1 MLYTKQQNWLSNNV
15 KNTKNR
21 LLKPLP
27 YWNEDCNKTVR
38 DRNKARNA
46 MHKYRTLENCI
57 KYRHHKGTAQHV
69 IKSTARE
76 YWQNYYNTLDKTTAH
91 WTLFVTSNCRT
102 SVARRTNWSGAR
114 KRSTRAMC
122 VRARR
127 CQCSSTESARSS
139 PQRLYKHTRPVC
151 AQRVQV

>member
-1 MLYTKQQNWLSNNV
+1 MLYTKQQNGLSNNV

-27 YWNEDCNKTVR
+27 YWNEDCNKAVR

-57 KYRHHKGTAQHV
+57 KYRHYKGTAKHV
-69 IKSTARE
+69 IKSTTARE
-76 YWQNYYNTLDKTTAH
+76 YWQNYCNTLDK
-91 WTLFVTSNCRT
+91 SNNC
-102 SVARRTNWSGAR
+102 
-114 KRSTRAMC
+114 TRAMC

-127 CQCSSTESARSS
+127 CQCSSTESARSP

-151 AQRVQV
+151 AQRWFCSCSCHSNILYDQDM